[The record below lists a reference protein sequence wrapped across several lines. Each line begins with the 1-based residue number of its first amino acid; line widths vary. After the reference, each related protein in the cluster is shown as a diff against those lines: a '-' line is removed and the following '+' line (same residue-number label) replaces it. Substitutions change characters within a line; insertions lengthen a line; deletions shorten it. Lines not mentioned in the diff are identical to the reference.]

1 MQFINIVINIIAVL
15 VGLFG
20 LLFIVSNWILL
31 YFRIVYKGTSS
42 FAPIIGG
49 VCLAIAFLLYK
60 PLRQFWWIGLLLDIS
75 IDEIIY
81 WLIVYLMQKI
91 IKR

>member
-1 MQFINIVINIIAVL
+1 MQFVNILINLIAIV

-20 LLFIVSNWILL
+20 LLFIICNWILL

-42 FAPIIGG
+42 SAPIIGG
-49 VCLAIAFLLYK
+49 VCLAIAFLLCK
-60 PLRQFWWIGLLLDIS
+60 PIRQFWWIGLLLDIS
-75 IDEIIY
+75 IDEIIC
-81 WLIVYLMQKI
+81 WLIVCLMQKI